1 MSVGQVAFDQWTRI
15 PSNLPTGSI
24 FLFSEFD
31 ATNSANKRG
40 GGVDDDGGHGAA
52 VARAFKR
59 AVADYE
65 IEMRI
70 KVKLKLTGTY
80 SIKLFTAP
88 LG

>member
-1 MSVGQVAFDQWTRI
+1 MSVGQVAFDQWTRS
-15 PSNLPTGSI
+15 PSNLPNGSI

-31 ATNSANKRG
+31 ATNTANKRG
-40 GGVDDDGGHGAA
+40 GDDDDGGHGAA

-70 KVKLKLTGTY
+70 KVKFKLTGTY